1 MNTAVNANVVH
12 ESEAQRQHARVK
24 IPAKLRLLN
33 GQPNAP
39 LVRVEDLSAGGLSF
53 VAPANL
59 RPSVGEV
66 IKGRLQFLIDNLG
79 LAMDVALQVRTI
91 DSSTGRVGCQFQ
103 NLDTQDIS
111 TLRHLIT
118 SHLSGDLISMGE
130 VLATLQRDNFTKA
143 RKSKDGGSGLSAF
156 GRLRA
161 VTFSVGI
168 FAVGLIA
175 FGFVAKSVY
184 GMYFVSHSTS
194 GLVSVPSLDVTMPRE
209 GTVTSLVAPNGN
221 VAKDAP
227 LATFNTS
234 MLDMLKGNLDPD
246 EMQPAKIEE
255 LFGRQLA
262 GTMTSPCDCVVAKQL
277 VADGQYASKGQVIF
291 QMVPRNVAANVDARF
306 TYRQFADVQPG
317 ARVTFQVAGEDGDH
331 SGKIVSATALSPADL
346 SSDIRVQIQ
355 PDEAIN
361 SNLAGRPVEVVSTR
375 GPSLNWLIDKA
386 TAAGF

>member
-59 RPSVGEV
+59 RPGVGEV

-79 LAMDVALQVRTI
+79 LAMDVDLQVRTI
-91 DSSTGRVGCQFQ
+91 DSNTGRVGCQFQ
-103 NLDTQDIS
+103 NLESQDIS

-143 RKSKDGGSGLSAF
+143 RKSKDSGSGLSAF

-161 VTFSVGI
+161 VTFSIGI
-168 FAVGLIA
+168 FAVGVIA

-209 GTVTSLVAPNGN
+209 GTVTSLVTPNGN
-221 VAKDAP
+221 VAKGAP

-361 SNLAGRPVEVVSTR
+361 SSLAGLPVEVVSTR